1 MELDPKAL
9 SDDGY
14 IIDQRQTESISFGG
28 CPSSKNGCGWIAAYN
43 FLKALDRTPNPEVLL
58 RRLERTLLPGGKLG
72 LNFFALVHELRR
84 QKVPLEFALR
94 PFHAQELAQRNRAG
108 IVLYRA
114 GKTNHFATFARQPDG
129 TLRFFG
135 ARLCPSQPLY
145 GGVLLGLC
153 QVPADSDHHCKI
165 TRGIPTTHLCGVTLK
180 KG

>member
-72 LNFFALVHELRR
+72 LNFFALVLSYAVRR
-84 QKVPLEFALR
+84 CRWSLPCVPSMPR
-94 PFHAQELAQRNRAG
+94 SW
-108 IVLYRA
+108 
-114 GKTNHFATFARQPDG
+114 
-129 TLRFFG
+129 
-135 ARLCPSQPLY
+135 PSEIGP
-145 GGVLLGLC
+145 GLC
-153 QVPADSDHHCKI
+153 SIGQG
-165 TRGIPTTHLCGVTLK
+165 RPTTSPHLPASRTECCDSSARCPAMPITTSLWRSFIGIMSSSR
-180 KG
+180 

>member
-14 IIDQRQTESISFGG
+14 IIDQRQTESISSAAAPPAKTAADGSLPIIF
-28 CPSSKNGCGWIAAYN
+28 SRRWIA
-43 FLKALDRTPNPEVLL
+43 TPNPEVLL

-114 GKTNHFATFARQPDG
+114 GKTNHFAAFARQPDG

-135 ARLCPSQPLY
+135 A
-145 GGVLLGLC
+145 
-153 QVPADSDHHCKI
+153 VPAMPI
-165 TRGIPTTHLCGVTLK
+165 TTSLWRSFIGIMSSSR
-180 KG
+180 